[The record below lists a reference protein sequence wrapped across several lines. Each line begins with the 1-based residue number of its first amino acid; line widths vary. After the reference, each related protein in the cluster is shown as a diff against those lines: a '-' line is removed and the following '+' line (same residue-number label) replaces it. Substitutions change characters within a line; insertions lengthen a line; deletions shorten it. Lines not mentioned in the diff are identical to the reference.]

1 MSSNINAEI
10 VEVSASLENATVSN
24 DEDKEILQSIE
35 DSLNNKDDENVEEK
49 PQNGAPVK
57 RTEINFLEIVN
68 SMEADRKKFIEHVRS
83 KLSQQEMESK
93 IIKAENERLKRQL
106 VELENKQPGAVAGKG
121 KKNKQEDDVL
131 AKAKLL
137 LFEKTKVCKQQE
149 QQLKALKNQMDA
161 TKDVLE
167 ITKEMLNL
175 RNAENL
181 HFQSRFDTME
191 LRLKNERD
199 RLEITTKKLA
209 LSQKMYN
216 DIKSEYD
223 IQSEI
228 FKELRKGYEE
238 KIKLL
243 DNQIETMK
251 S

>member
-1 MSSNINAEI
+1 MF
-10 VEVSASLENATVSN
+10 SL
-24 DEDKEILQSIE
+24 Q
-35 DSLNNKDDENVEEK
+35 
-49 PQNGAPVK
+49 
-57 RTEINFLEIVN
+57 
-68 SMEADRKKFIEHVRS
+68 
-83 KLSQQEMESK
+83 
-93 IIKAENERLKRQL
+93 IIKAENERLKRQV
-106 VELENKQPGAVAGKG
+106 VELENKQPSTVAGKG

-161 TKDVLE
+161 TKDVLD

-199 RLEITTKKLA
+199 RLEITGKKLD

-228 FKELRKGYEE
+228 FKVITFLHLTHN
-238 KIKLL
+238 IV
-243 DNQIETMK
+243 DV
-251 S
+251 

>member
-1 MSSNINAEI
+1 MLSPLKKT
-10 VEVSASLENATVSN
+10 EV
-24 DEDKEILQSIE
+24 D
-35 DSLNNKDDENVEEK
+35 
-49 PQNGAPVK
+49 
-57 RTEINFLEIVN
+57 FLEIVN

-83 KLSQQEMESK
+83 KISNQEKEFK
-93 IIKAENERLKRQL
+93 VIKAENERLKRL
-106 VELENKQPGAVAGKG
+106 VLELENKQPGTVAGKG

-149 QQLKALKNQMDA
+149 QQLKAIKNQMEA
-161 TKDVLE
+161 TKDVLD

-181 HFQSRFDTME
+181 HFQARMDTME

-199 RLEITTKKLA
+199 RLQITNKKLD

-238 KIKLL
+238 KITLL
-243 DNQIETMK
+243 NNQIESMK
-251 S
+251 A

>member
-1 MSSNINAEI
+1 MSEEINTEI
-10 VEVSASLENATVSN
+10 VQSSDSLENATISN
-24 DEDKEILQSIE
+24 DEDKSVVHTIE
-35 DSLNNKDDENVEEK
+35 ESLPNEKGEQLGNGTENIIPMRREVDL
-49 PQNGAPVK
+49 
-57 RTEINFLEIVN
+57 LEIVN
-68 SMEADRKKFIEHVRS
+68 TMEADRKKFIEHVRS
-83 KLSQQEMESK
+83 KLSNQEKESK
-93 IIKAENERLKRQL
+93 IVKAENERLKRL
-106 VELENKQPGAVAGKG
+106 VVELENKQPSTG
-121 KKNKQEDDVL
+121 KKNKQEEDVL

-149 QQLKALKNQMDA
+149 QQLKAIKNQMEA
-161 TKDVLE
+161 TKDVLD

-181 HFQSRFDTME
+181 HFQSRFETME

-199 RLEITTKKLA
+199 RLQITMRKLE

-216 DIKSEYD
+216 DIKQEYD
-223 IQSEI
+223 IQSQI

-243 DNQIETMK
+243 NHQIETMK

>member
-1 MSSNINAEI
+1 MF
-10 VEVSASLENATVSN
+10 
-24 DEDKEILQSIE
+24 
-35 DSLNNKDDENVEEK
+35 
-49 PQNGAPVK
+49 P
-57 RTEINFLEIVN
+57 
-68 SMEADRKKFIEHVRS
+68 
-83 KLSQQEMESK
+83 SQ
-93 IIKAENERLKRQL
+93 IIKAENERLKRQV
-106 VELENKQPGAVAGKG
+106 VELENKQPNAVAGKG

-161 TKDVLE
+161 TKEVLD

-199 RLEITTKKLA
+199 RLEITIKKLD

-228 FKELRKGYEE
+228 FKVK
-238 KIKLL
+238 
-243 DNQIETMK
+243 
-251 S
+251 